1 MAKKVN
7 QPTSVEDVLKR
18 IEAREQK
25 KSRRRQIIMG
35 LTVVGLLGAGAALV
49 SLSDRKPI
57 SLTTYSFADLKEDS
71 LDEILQANSSAI
83 LVSHPE
89 LGTDTVRTRDDYEN
103 MSRLVEMSRL
113 MDKPQNQP
121 QDTLS
126 RMQPFVVDV
135 AGPREAGKILTF
147 SIESY
152 DEEVEYLL
160 DFGNGYRRKVDERT
174 KYRYPLPGSFEIKLL
189 ATKGEKSSI
198 YSKRFRIDP
207 ASQVAEEKPANNQ
220 RQPEPQEDQ
229 QTSAANED
237 IAVDP
242 ELFAASEATPLQ
254 VADLGTRPVA
264 EPQEPTLRNDPDP
277 AAPVETT
284 PAPSPATKTET
295 STNSAISEPLI
306 ISEIEPIFPGGN
318 SAMIRYIQRNY
329 RYPTPARDNTIEGVV
344 IVRFVVNP
352 DGSLSNFKVVK
363 GIGYGCDEEAMRLIK
378 GMPNWVPGEQN
389 GTKVPV
395 YRTIP
400 ITFRLLN

>member
-1 MAKKVN
+1 MAKTSN

-25 KSRRRQIIMG
+25 KGRRRRIVVG
-35 LTVVGLLGAGAALV
+35 LTVVGLLGAGAAL
-49 SLSDRKPI
+49 LNLPDRKPV
-57 SLTTYSFADLKEDS
+57 SLATYAFADLPKDR
-71 LDEILQANSSAI
+71 LDEILQANPNAI

-103 MSRLVEMSRL
+103 MSRLVELSRM
-113 MDKPQNQP
+113 MDKQPTQP

-135 AGPREAGKILTF
+135 AGPREAGQLLTF
-147 SIESY
+147 TIESY

-160 DFGNGYRRKVDERT
+160 DFGNGYRRKVDQRT

-189 ATKGEKSSI
+189 ATQGENSSL

-207 ASQVAEEKPANNQ
+207 ARQVAEENPTPQ
-220 RQPEPQEDQ
+220 PRQPEPQKDQ
-229 QTSAANED
+229 SATVANED

-242 ELFAASEATPLQ
+242 ELFTASEATPLQ
-254 VADLGTRPVA
+254 IADLGTRSLA
-264 EPQEPTLRNDPDP
+264 EPQQTNLRNEPDA
-277 AAPVETT
+277 AAPVAATPT
-284 PAPSPATKTET
+284 PAPAPSTEA
-295 STNSAISEPLI
+295 STNSPISEPLI

-329 RYPTPARDNTIEGVV
+329 RYPDPARNNSIEGVV

-363 GIGYGCDEEAMRLIK
+363 GIGYGCDQEAMRLIK
-378 GMPNWVPGEQN
+378 GMPGWVPGEQN